1 MAFSRV
7 RRACLARIAAPW
19 STAAVVLAA
28 AALSTSGAQA
38 QAAAD
43 TTAQNPSNDT
53 VGEVVV
59 TAQFRAQNVQSTPL
73 AITAVNAAMLENR
86 SQTSIA
92 DVTAQAPN
100 VQLRP
105 AGAAFGNSLTASI
118 RGVGQG
124 DFNPALEPGVGMYVD
139 DVYYSTLTG
148 SIFDLLDLDRVEILR
163 GPQGTLSGKA
173 SIGGAVKLYSKKPNA
188 ENGGFI
194 EGTYGSYNRTDVRAA
209 GNFVVVPDQLFV
221 RIAGV
226 SKHSDGY
233 VDRVDFACANPGPLS
248 AGVPSLASSGCKVG
262 TEGGKAY
269 TALRASVRWLAS
281 EKLEFNLIADAT
293 HEKSDATPNTLLVA
307 SQANCAP
314 PACTP
319 AASYSAV
326 PYDSRFIP
334 KDPYVTYSSYND
346 PGGVYLGIKKNPF
359 YATPQSTLKG
369 YGLSGTI
376 DYKIADKL
384 TVKSITA
391 YRYYKSEFGNDNDAS
406 PLVIDQGA
414 GKLTHRQFQ
423 QELRLNGTLFNDAV
437 DFTLGGFYFHQK
449 TIYATRQDLLYVSP
463 LFDFVGDDPV
473 TANTK
478 AAFAHA
484 VWHVTDKLN
493 VTGGVRY
500 SDEDKTY
507 TYERFNPGTTT
518 NHPILGN
525 LSGVTGV
532 FQGKR
537 WDYRGN
543 VNYQWTPEFM
553 TYFETATG
561 YKGGGIN
568 PRPFNPGQV
577 LPFNPETLTSYEVGF
592 KSNLFDRRVR
602 LNVSA
607 FYNKYKDIQF
617 GTRVC
622 AVTSPIYATTPCAQ
636 IQNAGNATVKG
647 AEAETEIHPI
657 PGMTI
662 DGSVS
667 YLNFKYTYINPL
679 VSGITTASLPAGVGP
694 WKWSIGAQYEM
705 GVGELGSL
713 TPRIDVNYQSAV
725 YGNANNSNLSRVPA
739 YTVANARLT
748 WRPKSRGWEA
758 SFEVTNLTNKLY
770 YLNISDFLAF
780 GGYIT
785 GQPAQPRAYAITVK
799 KTF

>member
-1 MAFSRV
+1 MSIPSVRKSCLQRV
-7 RRACLARIAAPW
+7 AAPW
-19 STAAVVLAA
+19 SV
-28 AALSTSGAQA
+28 AALVLSSAALCATGASA
-38 QAAAD
+38 QDAPAN
-43 TTAQNPSNDT
+43 AQDT
-53 VGEVVV
+53 VAEVVV
-59 TAQFRAQNVQSTPL
+59 TAQFRAENVQTTPL
-73 AITAVNAAMLENR
+73 AITAVNAAMLESR

-139 DVYYSTLTG
+139 DVYYSSLTG

-173 SIGGAVKLYSKKPNA
+173 SIGGAVKLYSKKPSNT
-188 ENGGFI
+188 NGGFI
-194 EGTYGSYNRTDVRAA
+194 EGTYGSYKRTDVRAS
-209 GNFVVVPDQLFV
+209 GNFVVIPDKLFV
-221 RIAGV
+221 RLAGV
-226 SKHSDGY
+226 SKHRDGY
-233 VDRVDFACANPGPLS
+233 VDRIDFACANPGPIS
-248 AGVPSLASSGCKVG
+248 AGVPTLASSNCKIG

-269 TALRASVRWLAS
+269 TALRASVRWLAT
-281 EKLEFNLIADAT
+281 EKLEINLIGDAT
-293 HEKSDATPNTLLVA
+293 HEKSEATPNTLLVA

-319 AASYSAV
+319 ASTYSAV

-334 KDPYVTYSSYND
+334 SDKFVTYSSYND

-369 YGLSGTI
+369 VGFSGTV
-376 DYKIADKL
+376 DYKLADKL
-384 TVKSITA
+384 ALKTITA

-414 GKLTHRQFQ
+414 GTLTHRQFQ
-423 QELRLNGTLFNDAV
+423 QELRLNGTLFDDKV
-437 DFTLGGFYFHQK
+437 DFTLGGFYFRQK

-463 LFDFVGDDPV
+463 LFDFVGNDPV
-473 TANTK
+473 VAHTK

-493 VTGGVRY
+493 LTGGVRY
-500 SDEDKTY
+500 SDEDKSY
-507 TYERFNPGTTT
+507 TYYRFNPGTTT

-532 FQGKR
+532 FEGKR
-537 WDYRGN
+537 WDYRIN
-543 VNYQWTPEFM
+543 ANYQWTSAFM

-577 LPFNPETLTSYEVGF
+577 LPFNPETLTSYELGF

-602 LNVSA
+602 LNASA

-617 GTRVC
+617 GSRVC
-622 AVTSPIYATTPCAQ
+622 QVTSPTYATTPCAQ

-647 AEAETEIHPI
+647 AEVETELHPM
-657 PGMTI
+657 PGLTI
-662 DGSVS
+662 DGSLS
-667 YLNFKYTYINPL
+667 YLDFNYTYISPL
-679 VSGITTASLPAGVGP
+679 VAGITTASTPAGVGK
-694 WKWSIGAQYEM
+694 WKWSVGAQYEVQM
-705 GVGELGSL
+705 GEMGSL
-713 TPRIDVNYQSAV
+713 TPRVDVFYQSSFF
-725 YGNANNSNLSRVPA
+725 GNANNSNLSRVPA

-748 WRPKSRGWEA
+748 WRPKDGDWEVSA
-758 SFEVTNLTNKLY
+758 EATNFTNKLY
-770 YLNISDFLAF
+770 YINMSDFLAF

-785 GQPAQPRAYAITVK
+785 GQPAQPRSYAVTVK
-799 KTF
+799 KRF